1 MLEKGE
7 KSAGYV
13 TKRNTE
19 YPNLENSSAFAALLL
34 DKAIPEKIL
43 KE

>member
-19 YPNLENSSAFAALLL
+19 YPNLENSSAFGVLLL
-34 DKAIPEKIL
+34 NKDIPEKIL